1 MSGTIAQLKEIKEL
15 LDGGVLTQQEFDAQK
30 TLILEKP
37 KITQV
42 APAPVV
48 GQPAQPAMMQ
58 PDQFL
63 QAAGAGRLDEVNQYL
78 EGGGDVNER
87 DEVRAA
93 EKPQLASAPLF
104 PPLYAPRHSRYISPL
119 SHPIYLP
126 TGCRTRDT
134 HRRDRF
140 ARAAGRE

>member
-1 MSGTIAQLKEIKEL
+1 MSGTVAQLKELKEL
-15 LDGGVLTQQEFDAQK
+15 LDGGVLTQEEFDAQK
-30 TLILEKP
+30 TVILEKY

-78 EGGGDVNER
+78 EGGGDVINGVPLPLEPYWS
-87 DEVRAA
+87 DEWVKAMI
-93 EKPQLASAPLF
+93 
-104 PPLYAPRHSRYISPL
+104 PR
-119 SHPIYLP
+119 
-126 TGCRTRDT
+126 GCL
-134 HRRDRF
+134 
-140 ARAAGRE
+140 